1 MVRGGALAL
10 LLACSVHSALADD
23 FLRPGDTISGK
34 LRFFRHQHPNG
45 IWIQVYQVT
54 SDHPRKFAAE
64 DEFCGDEPP
73 VTFHLV
79 VMDDKAK
86 KRALDELL
94 GRRISVVLDDF
105 LCSETAWH
113 VGDAVVFKWHLPER

>member
-34 LRFFRHQHPNG
+34 LQFFRHQHPNG
-45 IWIQVYQVT
+45 TWIQVYQVT

>member
-1 MVRGGALAL
+1 MFREAALAL
-10 LLACSVHSALADD
+10 LLACTVHSAFADD
-23 FLRPGDTISGK
+23 RLRPGDTISGK
-34 LRFFRHQHPNG
+34 LRFFQHQHPNG
-45 IWIQVYQVT
+45 TWIQVYQIT
-54 SDHPRKFAAE
+54 ADHPRKFAAA
-64 DEFCGDEPP
+64 DEFFGDEPP

-79 VMDDKAK
+79 VTNDKAK

-105 LCSETAWH
+105 FCSEMAWH

>member
-34 LRFFRHQHPNG
+34 LRFFQHQHPNG
-45 IWIQVYQVT
+45 TWIQVYQVT

-64 DEFCGDEPP
+64 DEFCADEPP

-86 KRALDELL
+86 KRALNELL
-94 GRRISVVLDDF
+94 GRRIRDVLDDF
-105 LCSETAWH
+105 LC
-113 VGDAVVFKWHLPER
+113 